1 MISSTMELSAPA
13 RFWDPI
19 RERIVDNLVGPDLPR
34 PTKPVVT
41 YITRQTPNRRRKLS
55 DSSHESL
62 LSALGE
68 LHKEGLCEVQV
79 VEETEGV
86 KLVELVARSTV
97 IIGVHGSGL
106 TVSSLFRTGGVIYPV
121 YSSIN
126 FGCRL
131 HRSRRLSRFSSPMVR
146 SFLICYRSQR
156 VSKLS
161 F

>member
-1 MISSTMELSAPA
+1 MISSTMELAAPA

-19 RERIVDNLVGPDLPR
+19 RETIVGNLVGPDLPP

-55 DSSHESL
+55 ASSHESL
-62 LSALGE
+62 LSALRE
-68 LHKEGLCEVQV
+68 LHKEGVCEVQV

-106 TVSSLFRTGGVIYPV
+106 TVSSLPRNSVLWRPDLSV
-121 YSSIN
+121 YTSIN

-131 HRSRRLSRFSSPMVR
+131 LRSRRLSRFSSPMVR
-146 SFLICYRSQR
+146 SFFFCY
-156 VSKLS
+156 
-161 F
+161 

>member
-1 MISSTMELSAPA
+1 MELSAPA

-19 RERIVDNLVGPDLPR
+19 RERIVGNFVGSDLPR

-62 LSALGE
+62 LSALRE
-68 LHKEGLCEVQV
+68 LHKEGVCVVQV

-106 TVSSLFRTGGVIYPV
+106 TVSSLHRNFVFLRPDLLV
-121 YSSIN
+121 YVSIN

-131 HRSRRLSRFSSPMVR
+131 PRSRRLSRFSSPMVC
-146 SFLICYRSQR
+146 SNFFSYT
-156 VSKLS
+156 
-161 F
+161 

>member
-19 RERIVDNLVGPDLPR
+19 RERIVGNLVGPDLPR
-34 PTKPVVT
+34 PSKPVVT

-62 LSALGE
+62 LSALRE
-68 LHKEGLCEVQV
+68 LHREGVCEVQV

-106 TVSSLFRTGGVIYPV
+106 TVSSLPRHSVFRRPDFACLYA
-121 YSSIN
+121 SIN

-131 HRSRRLSRFSSPMVR
+131 PRSRRLSRFSSPMVR
-146 SFLICYRSQR
+146 SFFFCYT
-156 VSKLS
+156 
-161 F
+161 